1 MTDTTEKDFDLD
13 VVFAGIA
20 PRYSGGR
27 KWRFR
32 TRSERKPSLYTY
44 LYEYASGMRQYARY
58 SLVTV
63 GNLHTRSLEYGFK
76 SSEF

>member
-20 PRYSGGR
+20 SRYSGGR

-32 TRSERKPSLYTY
+32 TRSSVSLRFILT
-44 LYEYASGMRQYARY
+44 L
-58 SLVTV
+58 
-63 GNLHTRSLEYGFK
+63 
-76 SSEF
+76 